1 LTKNRFLM
9 NLSWELENLFRFPF
23 PELLLGLFTVMVF
36 LPKYSGSNMSGEL
49 GAFSWQRV
57 THELAWRSAYQAAFY
72 SLQAYLPIIILA
84 SIFATMTFAYEI
96 ENGLLKVHLSHP
108 SSRRSLF
115 ASKWL
120 ACFLIV
126 FTTLSCTLLLFNFL
140 YLPQNNAYLVINID
154 LPLKVLAVAA
164 SEAFFV
170 VSLTVSFSI
179 FSRKAS
185 VSLVGSFATLYII
198 QLASQTTNL
207 VFLPP
212 ASFYQQVEILL
223 SSMGPKL
230 SDLFNFLTIP
240 LISVFLMA
248 ISYIYFSRRLEMP

>member
-1 LTKNRFLM
+1 
-9 NLSWELENLFRFPF
+9 
-23 PELLLGLFTVMVF
+23 
-36 LPKYSGSNMSGEL
+36 
-49 GAFSWQRV
+49 
-57 THELAWRSAYQAAFY
+57 
-72 SLQAYLPIIILA
+72 
-84 SIFATMTFAYEI
+84 MTFAYEI

-126 FTTLSCTLLLFNFL
+126 FTTLSCILLLFTFL
-140 YLPQNNAYLVINID
+140 YLPQNDAYLLINLD
-154 LPLKVLAVAA
+154 LPFKVLAIAA

-170 VSLTVSFSI
+170 VSLTVSFSV

-185 VSLVGSFATLYII
+185 VSLVGSFATLYVI

-207 VFLPP
+207 AFLPP

-230 SDLFNFLTIP
+230 SDLFDFLTIP
-240 LISVFLMA
+240 LVSVFLIA
-248 ISYIYFSRRLEMP
+248 VSYIYFSRRLEMP